1 MVILGCIV
9 GGLLLSERCVAHSA
23 AAVDKATSELGA
35 VDTGILLGSHGC
47 PDCAEPAAPAVMS
60 AGNKFW
66 ELNTEG
72 GITWVNTGRP
82 HTDHIEMAG
91 RQMAAVL
98 HYGITAEGRFTCER
112 HLVWPMLR
120 TEPNDTHA
128 SFIRYVSWD
137 PLQSVLVGSSRL
149 TDRQEQVDSIRLK
162 GLMEVFSRFGS
173 LAVKR
178 TLCPSPTLPALIEE
192 YELTN
197 CGDKVVNL
205 SVEATRHEIQT
216 VQDRFIGGPF
226 VVESTLHGTGVFRLE
241 PGQRHT
247 FSAIVDARRQHEQQ
261 PQWNASQEITA
272 RRQLVQQWQQN
283 LVLQTPDAVLN
294 RMFSF
299 SKIRA
304 CESIYE
310 TKNGPMNGPG
320 GERYYAAIW
329 ANDQAEYANPFFPF
343 MGYDYANASAMNS
356 WRMFANFM
364 NDEWRPI
371 PSSII
376 AEGTDIWN
384 GAGDR
389 GDAAMIAYGAARYAL
404 ARGDRN
410 EAEQLWPL
418 ITWCLEYCHRQ
429 LNEAGV
435 VRSDRDELEGRFP
448 SGDANLCTSSLYY
461 DALLSAACLARD
473 LKKGSAVA
481 KTYQRQASDLRRA
494 IDRHFHATVE
504 GFDTYRYYDGND
516 VLRSWICIPLTMGIF
531 DRAAGTLD
539 ALYSPRLWT
548 KDGML
553 TQAGSETFWDR
564 STLYA
569 LRGALMAGDTER
581 TLGFLHYY
589 SNTRLLGEHV
599 PYAIE
604 AWPEGNQRHLSAES
618 ALFARIITEGLFGIR
633 PTGLRSFTV
642 EPRLPRQWPEM
653 RLKHVRI
660 CGGDFDLRVYRNKKG
675 EVCTQ
680 VMADGKTNELKNSQ
694 TYQLTN

>member
-1 MVILGCIV
+1 MKKATKSLISIIL
-9 GGLLLSERCVAHSA
+9 LAMSA
-23 AAVDKATSELGA
+23 LFSLISQALAAVTLQ
-35 VDTGILLGSHGC
+35 
-47 PDCAEPAAPAVMS
+47 AE
-60 AGNKFW
+60 NTDNFW
-66 ELNTEG
+66 TLNSEG
-72 GITWVNTGRP
+72 GITWKNDGRA

-91 RQMAAVL
+91 QQMAAVL
-98 HYGITAEGRFTCER
+98 HYGITPEGRFTCER
-112 HLVWPMLR
+112 HLVFPMLR
-120 TEPNDTHA
+120 TIPNDTHA
-128 SFIRYVSWD
+128 SFIRYVNWD
-137 PLQSVLVGSSRL
+137 PLQSVLVGSNRL
-149 TDRQEQVDSIRLK
+149 IDRKEQVDSIRLN
-162 GLMEVFSRFGS
+162 GLMEVFSRFGTIS
-173 LAVKR
+173 VKH
-178 TLCPSPTLPALIEE
+178 TICPSPTRPAL
-192 YELTN
+192 
-197 CGDKVVNL
+197 
-205 SVEATRHEIQT
+205 VEAIELKNSGERAVTLRIEDTRHEMKTAQEG
-216 VQDRFIGGPF
+216 FIDGPF
-226 VVESTLHGTGVFRLE
+226 IVESSLGNTGVFRLE
-241 PGQRHT
+241 PQQRQL
-247 FSAIVDARRQHEQQ
+247 FSATIDARRESEPQ
-261 PQWNASQEITA
+261 PKWNVTNEIASRTK
-272 RRQLVQQWQQN
+272 LVRQWQEN
-283 LVLQTPDAVLN
+283 LVLQTPDPVLD
-294 RMFSF
+294 RMFAF
-299 SKIRA
+299 SKVRA

-310 TKNGPMNGPG
+310 TKNGPMHGPG

-343 MGYDYANASAMNS
+343 TGYDYANASAMNS
-356 WRMFANFM
+356 WGMFARFM
-364 NDEWRPI
+364 NDKWKPI

-404 ARGDRN
+404 ARGSRE

-435 VRSDRDELEGRFP
+435 VHSDRDELEGRFP

-461 DALLSAACLARD
+461 DALLSAAFLARD
-473 LKKGSAVA
+473 LGKGNAVA
-481 KTYQRQASDLRRA
+481 KGYEKQAAALRTA
-494 IDRHFHATVE
+494 IDHHFHAEVE

-531 DRAAGTLD
+531 ERAKGTID

-581 TLGFLHYY
+581 TLGFLQYY
-589 SNTRLLGEHV
+589 SNTRLLGAHV

-618 ALFARIITEGLFGIR
+618 ALYARIITEGLFGIR

-642 EPRLPRQWPEM
+642 SPRLPKDWPEM
-653 RLKHVRI
+653 QLRHIRI
-660 CGGDFDLRVYRNKKG
+660 GGSDFDLRVYRDNK
-675 EVCTQ
+675 ERVCTQ
-680 VMADGKTNELKNSQ
+680 MIVAGKVIKEAKGDGATFKTAP
-694 TYQLTN
+694 